1 MKNKQIAI
9 LLTILMGAAPLAGCF
24 GANEITETADEDGG
38 FFAFEQGLNPTTWYH
53 YPGGMN
59 AMNNTSALNG
69 ENIPF
74 YSQGTYYGTGY
85 STFEPTM
92 GITSTDNIYFSSYGN
107 GPAGSTAIV
116 QCSNMIEMTS
126 LSDFT
131 CQNVYGPVLP
141 VANSNDPYVYVD
153 PWTDRIMKFDMH
165 ALLGMTVEWSDDEG
179 DSWFGPSVATS
190 YSVQDHQTIASSPY
204 GGILHETL
212 WVFCINGNY
221 PAPLCSQS
229 QDGGLTWGPELPGAP
244 VDCQSGG
251 LSAHIIGADN
261 GNFYRGQRG
270 CDGSGYSMYKTEDGE
285 LTWTEHVLPTEVS
298 GTADTWNAEEAQVDT
313 DSQSNVY
320 AMWMGI
326 DNMPYFSYSLDDAN
340 TWSDAIMV
348 GPSHLEGTGFPVV
361 IAGDPGKVAFGYI
374 GTEGDG
380 VWHGYISVITDA
392 FNANPLIT
400 TVQLN
405 APDDPLDDASPTC
418 GYERCGGFGDFIDM
432 QIDAYGRPWLSLSHN
447 PSGDTGIMGTFTE
460 GPTLVGN
467 VTSLTPLPVGG
478 VQTLA

>member
-1 MKNKQIAI
+1 MRNKPMA
-9 LLTILMGAAPLAGCF
+9 LLLVALMGLMPLAGCF
-24 GANEITETADEDGG
+24 GANETTDMTEEGNELFPFEDW
-38 FFAFEQGLNPTTWYH
+38 LNGTTWYH
-53 YPGGMN
+53 YPGGIN
-59 AMNNTSALNG
+59 AMNNTSFLTG
-69 ENIPF
+69 ENLPF
-74 YSQGTYYGTGY
+74 YSQGTYYATGY

-92 GITSTDNIYFSSYGN
+92 GITSTDNIYFTSYGN

-116 QCSNMIEMTS
+116 QCTNMIEMTS
-126 LSDFT
+126 LSDFS
-131 CQNVYGPVLP
+131 CQNVYGPFLP

-165 ALLGMTVEWSDDEG
+165 ALGGMTVEWSDDEG
-179 DSWFGPSVATS
+179 DSWVGPSLATG

-221 PAPLCSQS
+221 PAPLCSAS

-251 LSAHIIGADN
+251 LSAHIIGAEN
-261 GNFYRGQRG
+261 GNFYRGQIG
-270 CDGSGYSMYKTEDGE
+270 CDGTGYSMYKTDDGAI
-285 LTWTEHVLPTEVS
+285 TWTEHVLPTEVS

-313 DSQSNVY
+313 DSESNVY
-320 AMWMGI
+320 AMWMGN

-340 TWSDAIMV
+340 TWSEAIMV

-361 IAGDPGKVAFGYI
+361 IAGDPGKVAFGYV

-392 FNANPLIT
+392 FSPSPLIT
-400 TVQLN
+400 TVQVN
-405 APDDPLDDASPTC
+405 APDDPLDNASPTC

-447 PSGDTGIMGTFTE
+447 PSGDTGIMGTLTN
-460 GPTLVGN
+460 GPTLLGN
-467 VTSLTPLPVGG
+467 VTSLSPLPIGG
-478 VQTLA
+478 TQTLA

>member
-24 GANEITETADEDGG
+24 GANEITETDDDEGG

-53 YPGGMN
+53 YPGGIN
-59 AMNNTSALNG
+59 AMNNTSALSG

-179 DSWFGPSVATS
+179 DS
-190 YSVQDHQTIASSPY
+190 
-204 GGILHETL
+204 
-212 WVFCINGNY
+212 
-221 PAPLCSQS
+221 
-229 QDGGLTWGPELPGAP
+229 
-244 VDCQSGG
+244 
-251 LSAHIIGADN
+251 
-261 GNFYRGQRG
+261 
-270 CDGSGYSMYKTEDGE
+270 
-285 LTWTEHVLPTEVS
+285 
-298 GTADTWNAEEAQVDT
+298 
-313 DSQSNVY
+313 
-320 AMWMGI
+320 
-326 DNMPYFSYSLDDAN
+326 
-340 TWSDAIMV
+340 
-348 GPSHLEGTGFPVV
+348 
-361 IAGDPGKVAFGYI
+361 
-374 GTEGDG
+374 
-380 VWHGYISVITDA
+380 
-392 FNANPLIT
+392 
-400 TVQLN
+400 
-405 APDDPLDDASPTC
+405 
-418 GYERCGGFGDFIDM
+418 
-432 QIDAYGRPWLSLSHN
+432 LSLIH
-447 PSGDTGIMGTFTE
+447 I
-460 GPTLVGN
+460 
-467 VTSLTPLPVGG
+467 
-478 VQTLA
+478 